1 MEIYVGQPYDFE
13 ANFNTGW
20 WQVTPRGKKHY
31 YIRGRRVP
39 RLVGWVAMRWMLR
52 RGTKLRP

>member
-1 MEIYVGQPYDFE
+1 MEYRKQQPVQWTADFD
-13 ANFNTGW
+13 TGW

-39 RLVGWVAMRWMLR
+39 RLVGWVAMRWILR
-52 RGTKLRP
+52 HGHTLR